1 MNMDKKHLL
10 ILLPAYNEERFIG
23 KVIDKIRKNGFK
35 NILVV
40 DDGSNDNTYEIA
52 VKKKVKTIKHIKN
65 KGKGAALKTG
75 LSYAYSEGYDFVAIL
90 DADNQHNPM
99 DLNKLIREME
109 SGNYDIIIGKRI
121 NYEKMPFIREIT
133 NKVTSLVISLLCK
146 NRVMDSQSGF
156 RLLKTKLVPFINLK
170 TDRFEAE
177 SEMLIQIGRNG
188 FHIGEIPVS
197 TLYGNEKSSINPIID
212 AFRFIK
218 MAVNYMWV

>member
-188 FHIGEIPVS
+188 FHIGEIP
-197 TLYGNEKSSINPIID
+197 
-212 AFRFIK
+212 FRFIK